1 MKKQPAPDA
10 SAHTPLTDGHSR
22 RAGCFSPPNG
32 YTCRASANPN
42 NVNAIP
48 PAMCNS
54 NTAAASAYRAASSFS
69 ATSAEKAENV
79 VKLPKNPVTKS
90 SLHIWFGDK
99 PSTAPAKKQ
108 PSQLAASVPRV
119 ATCP

>member
-1 MKKQPAPDA
+1 MKKAACTRCGGAELWIGTADVQAAFP
-10 SAHTPLTDGHSR
+10 R
-22 RAGCFSPPNG
+22 RNG

-42 NVNAIP
+42 NVNAMP

-99 PSTAPAKKQ
+99 PSTTPAKKQ
-108 PSQLAASVPRV
+108 PSQLAASVPTD